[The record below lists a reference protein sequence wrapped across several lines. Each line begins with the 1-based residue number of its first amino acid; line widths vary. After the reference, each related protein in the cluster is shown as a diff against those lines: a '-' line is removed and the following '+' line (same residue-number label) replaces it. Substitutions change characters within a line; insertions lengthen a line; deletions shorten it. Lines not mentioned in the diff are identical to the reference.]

1 MIAMPSTIKV
11 YQSLRNN
18 SKFASLKSNQQL
30 SNFHHVMNKFL
41 LTRFRHKSI
50 QPWKNW
56 DKFSLQFKNLRKKH
70 RAFSKLSISFL
81 YHHHSLM
88 KFTHYIKNPS
98 MLRTYGNV
106 RKNGTIFYYKSETN
120 TTRISTAN
128 NWKPNGN
135 ISLKKITS
143 YSKAFP
149 IIKCSEPTW
158 TKLTNFRTF

>member
-11 YQSLRNN
+11 YQNLRNN
-18 SKFASLKSNQQL
+18 WKFVSLKSNQQL

-41 LTRFRHKSI
+41 STPFQLKSI
-50 QPWKNW
+50 RPWKNW
-56 DKFSLQFKNLRKKH
+56 DRFSLQFKNFNSKH
-70 RAFSKLSISFL
+70 KAYSKLSISFL
-81 YHHHSLM
+81 YHLHSLM
-88 KFTHYIKNPS
+88 KFIHCTKNPS
-98 MLRTYGNV
+98 MWRTCGNV

-120 TTRISTAN
+120 TTRTSTAN
-128 NWKPNGN
+128 NWKPNGS

>member
-18 SKFASLKSNQQL
+18 LKFASLKSNQQL

-41 LTRFRHKSI
+41 STPFQLKSI
-50 QPWKNW
+50 RPWKNW
-56 DKFSLQFKNLRKKH
+56 DKFSLQFKNFNSKH
-70 RAFSKLSISFL
+70 KAFSKLSTSFL
-81 YHHHSLM
+81 YHHHSSM
-88 KFTHYIKNPS
+88 RFTHCTKNRS

-106 RKNGTIFYYKSETN
+106 RKSGTIFYYKLEIN
-120 TTRISTAN
+120 TTKTLTAN
-128 NWKPNGN
+128 NWKPNGS

-143 YSKAFP
+143 YSKVFR
-149 IIKCSEPTW
+149 IIKSSEPTW

>member
-30 SNFHHVMNKFL
+30 SNFHHVMNRFL
-41 LTRFRHKSI
+41 STQFRLKSI

-56 DKFSLQFKNLRKKH
+56 DRFSLQFKNLRKKH

-81 YHHHSLM
+81 YHLHSLM
-88 KFTHYIKNPS
+88 RFIHYTKNPS
-98 MLRTYGNV
+98 MLKTCGNV
-106 RKNGTIFYYKSETN
+106 RKNGTIFYYKLEIN
-120 TTRISTAN
+120 TTKTLIAN
-128 NWKPNGN
+128 NWKLNGN

-143 YSKAFP
+143 YSKVFR
-149 IIKCSEPTW
+149 IIKSSEPTW

>member
-1 MIAMPSTIKV
+1 MPNTIKV

-18 SKFASLKSNQQL
+18 SKFASLKFNLQL
-30 SNFHHVMNKFL
+30 SSFHHVMNRFL
-41 LTRFRHKSI
+41 STRFQLKSI
-50 QPWKNW
+50 RPWKNW
-56 DKFSLQFKNLRKKH
+56 DKFFLQFKNFRKKH

-88 KFTHYIKNPS
+88 RFIHYTKNPLT
-98 MLRTYGNV
+98 LRICGNV
-106 RKNGTIFYYKSETN
+106 SKNGTIFYYKLEIN
-120 TTRISTAN
+120 TTKILIAN

-143 YSKAFP
+143 YSKVFR

-158 TKLTNFRTF
+158 MK